1 MKLVTIAGT
10 RPEII
15 KLAYLIPLLNTNFDH
30 KFVYT
35 GQHFSPNMS
44 DIFIDELKVKP
55 DYDLQSNSSDISTM
69 RTKLLPVLK
78 NINPDYVVI
87 YGDTNSSMAAALAAN
102 DIKSKIMHV
111 EAGVRDFDMHV
122 PEEPLRIQIDEM
134 SDYLFSPSSFCTTVL
149 SYENISG
156 KVFTT
161 GNLIVDVCKDLSKIA
176 VSTKLP
182 ESIPQDFL
190 LLTLHRPENV
200 DNPQN
205 LKLLMNHIASTDYPV
220 VFPVHPRTKKNL
232 SNLNISVPSNITM
245 IDPLGYIN
253 FLSIMLK
260 SKLILTDSGGIQEEA
275 ITIKKP
281 CITLR
286 HTSARWET
294 ILLRSNI
301 LFPPDR
307 EDNLDK
313 VINMMIGAKIYRNP
327 YGENVAEKIIDIMK
341 SELIK

>member
-15 KLAYLIPLLNTNFDH
+15 KLAYLIPLLNNNFDH

-55 DYDLQSNSSDISTM
+55 DYDLQSNSSDISTI
-69 RTKLLPVLK
+69 RSNLLLVLK
-78 NINPDYVVI
+78 DIDPDYVVV
-87 YGDTNSSMAAALAAN
+87 YGDTNSSMAAALAAE
-102 DIKSKIMHV
+102 DIKSKILHV
-111 EAGVRDFDMHV
+111 EAGVRDFDLHV

-134 SDYLFSPSSFCTTVL
+134 SDYLFSPSDFCTTVL
-149 SYENISG
+149 SYENTKG
-156 KVFTT
+156 KIFTT
-161 GNLIVDVCKDLSKIA
+161 GNLIVDVCKNLSKIA
-176 VSTKLP
+176 ISRKLP
-182 ESIPQDFL
+182 DTIPLEYL

-200 DNPQN
+200 DNPHN
-205 LKLLMNHIASTDYPV
+205 LRLLMKHIASTNHPV

-232 SNLNISVPSNITM
+232 QNFNINVPSNITM
-245 IDPLGYIN
+245 VDPLGYMD
-253 FLSIMLK
+253 FLSLMSK
-260 SKLILTDSGGIQEEA
+260 SKLILTDSGGIQEESV
-275 ITIKKP
+275 TIKKP

-294 ILLRSNI
+294 ILLKANI

-307 EDNLDK
+307 EESLDR
-313 VINMMIGAKIYRNP
+313 VIETMLTTEISKNP
-327 YGENVAEKIIDIMK
+327 YGEDVAQKILEIMK
-341 SELIK
+341 SELI

>member
-15 KLAYLIPLLNTNFDH
+15 KLAYLIPLLNNNFDH

-55 DYDLQSNSSDISTM
+55 DYDLQSNSSDISTI
-69 RTKLLPVLK
+69 RTNLLPVLRE
-78 NINPDYVVI
+78 INPDFVLV
-87 YGDTNSSMAAALAAN
+87 YGDTNSSMAAALAAE
-102 DIKSKIMHV
+102 DIKSKIIHV
-111 EAGVRDFDMHV
+111 EAGVRDFDLHV
-122 PEEPLRIQIDEM
+122 PEEPLRLRIDEM
-134 SDYLFSPSSFCTTVL
+134 SDYLFSPSNFCTTVL
-149 SYENISG
+149 SYENTRG
-156 KVFTT
+156 KIFTT
-161 GNLIVDVCKDLSKIA
+161 GNLIVDVCKDLSSIA
-176 VSTKLP
+176 ISKKLP
-182 ESIPQDFL
+182 VSIPQEYL

-205 LKLLMNHIASTDYPV
+205 LRLLMNHIASTNYPV

-232 SNLNISVPSNITM
+232 QLFNINVPSNITM
-245 IDPLGYIN
+245 IEPLGYMD
-253 FLSIMLK
+253 FLSLMSK
-260 SKLILTDSGGIQEEA
+260 SKLILTDSGGIQEES

-294 ILLRSNI
+294 ILLKANI

-307 EDNLDK
+307 EGNLDE
-313 VINMMIGAKIYRNP
+313 VIKTMLSTTINRNP
-327 YGENVAEKIIDIMK
+327 YGENVAQNILEILQ
-341 SELIK
+341 SELK

>member
-55 DYDLQSNSSDISTM
+55 DYDLQSNSSDISTI
-69 RTKLLPVLK
+69 RNKLLPLLK
-78 NINPDYVVI
+78 DIKPDYVVV

-102 DIKSKIMHV
+102 DAKCKIIHV

-134 SDYLFSPSSFCTTVL
+134 SDYLFSPSEFCTTVL
-149 SYENISG
+149 SYENTIG
-156 KVFTT
+156 KIFTT
-161 GNLIVDVCKDLSKIA
+161 GNLIVDVCKDLSRIA
-176 VSTKLP
+176 ISRKLP
-182 ESIPQDFL
+182 DSIPSEYL

-205 LKLLMNHIASTDYPV
+205 LKLLMNHVASTDYHV
-220 VFPVHPRTKKNL
+220 IFPVHPRTKKNL
-232 SNLNISVPSNITM
+232 NNFNISVPSNVTM
-245 IDPLGYIN
+245 MDPLGYMD
-253 FLSIMLK
+253 FLALMAN
-260 SKLILTDSGGIQEEA
+260 SKLILTDSGGIQAEA

-281 CITLR
+281 CITMR

-294 ILLRSNI
+294 ILLRANI

-307 EDNLDK
+307 DDSLHE
-313 VINMMIGAKIYRNP
+313 VIKTMINTKMENNP
-327 YGENVAEKIIDIMK
+327 YGENVANNILEIMK
-341 SELIK
+341 KELIG

>member
-15 KLAYLIPLLNTNFDH
+15 KLAYLIPLLNNNFNH
-30 KFVYT
+30 KFIYT

-55 DYDLQSNSSDISTM
+55 DYDLQSNSSDITTIK
-69 RTKLLPVLK
+69 TKMLPVLK
-78 NINPDYVVI
+78 SISPDYVVI

-102 DIKSKIMHV
+102 EINSKIIHV

-122 PEEPLRIQIDEM
+122 PEEPLRIKIDEM
-134 SDYLFSPSSFCTTVL
+134 ADYLFSPSSFCTTVL

-161 GNLIVDVCKDLSKIA
+161 GNLVVDVCKDLSKIA
-176 VSTKLP
+176 LSRELP
-182 ESIPQDFL
+182 ESIPQEFL

-200 DNPQN
+200 DNPTN
-205 LKLLMNHIASTDYPV
+205 LRLLMNHIASTEYPV
-220 VFPVHPRTKKNL
+220 IFPVHPRTKKNL
-232 SNLNISVPSNITM
+232 QNFNVGVPSNVTL
-245 IDPLGYIN
+245 IDPLGYMD
-253 FLSIMLK
+253 FLSLMSK

-294 ILLRSNI
+294 ILLKSNI

-307 EDNLDK
+307 EDNLHE
-313 VINMMIGAKIYRNP
+313 VINMMIEAKIFKNP
-327 YGENVAEKIIDIMK
+327 YGENVAEKILEIMK
-341 SELIK
+341 NELIK

>member
-15 KLAYLIPLLNTNFDH
+15 KLAYLIPLLNNNFDH

-55 DYDLQSNSSDISTM
+55 DYDLQSNSSDISKI
-69 RTKLLPVLK
+69 RSNLLPVLK
-78 NINPDYVVI
+78 DINPDYVVV

-102 DIKSKIMHV
+102 DIKSKIIHV
-111 EAGVRDFDMHV
+111 EAGVRDFDLHV

-134 SDYLFSPSSFCTTVL
+134 ADYLFSPSNFCTTVL
-149 SYENISG
+149 SYENTKG
-156 KVFTT
+156 KIFTT
-161 GNLIVDVCKDLSKIA
+161 GNLIVDVCQDLSRIA
-176 VSTKLP
+176 ISRKLP
-182 ESIPQDFL
+182 ESIPSDYL

-200 DNPQN
+200 DNPHN
-205 LKLLMNHIASTDYPV
+205 LGLLMNHIASTNHPV

-232 SNLNISVPSNITM
+232 QNFNISVPSNITM
-245 IDPLGYIN
+245 VDPLGYMD
-253 FLSIMLK
+253 FLSLMSK
-260 SKLILTDSGGIQEEA
+260 SKLMLTDSGGIQEES

-294 ILLRSNI
+294 ILLKANI

-307 EDNLDK
+307 EENLDD
-313 VINMMIGAKIYRNP
+313 VIETMLTTKIHKNP
-327 YGENVAEKIIDIMK
+327 YGENVAQKILEIMK
-341 SELIK
+341 SEII

>member
-15 KLAYLIPLLNTNFDH
+15 KLAYLIPLLNNNFDH

-55 DYDLQSNSSDISTM
+55 DYDLQSNSSDISTI
-69 RTKLLPVLK
+69 RTNLLPVLRE
-78 NINPDYVVI
+78 INPDFVLV
-87 YGDTNSSMAAALAAN
+87 YGDTNSSMAAALAAE
-102 DIKSKIMHV
+102 DIKSKIIHV
-111 EAGVRDFDMHV
+111 EAGVRDFDLHV
-122 PEEPLRIQIDEM
+122 PEEPLRIRIDEM
-134 SDYLFSPSSFCTTVL
+134 SDYLFSPSNFCTTVL
-149 SYENISG
+149 SYENTRG
-156 KVFTT
+156 KIFTT
-161 GNLIVDVCKDLSKIA
+161 GNLIVDVCKELSSIA
-176 VSTKLP
+176 ISKKLP
-182 ESIPQDFL
+182 ASIPQEYL

-205 LKLLMNHIASTDYPV
+205 LRLLMNHIASTSHPV

-232 SNLNISVPSNITM
+232 QLFNINVPSNITM
-245 IDPLGYIN
+245 IEPLGYMD
-253 FLSIMLK
+253 FLSLMSK
-260 SKLILTDSGGIQEEA
+260 SKLILTDSGGIQEES

-294 ILLRSNI
+294 ILLKANI

-307 EDNLDK
+307 EGSLDE
-313 VINMMIGAKIYRNP
+313 VIKTMLSTTINRNP
-327 YGENVAEKIIDIMK
+327 YGENVAQNILEILQ
-341 SELIK
+341 SELK

>member
-1 MKLVTIAGT
+1 VKLVTIAGT

-15 KLAYLIPLLNTNFDH
+15 KLAYLIPLLNNNFDH

-55 DYDLQSNSSDISTM
+55 DYDLQSNSSDIPTIKAKM
-69 RTKLLPVLK
+69 LPTLK
-78 NINPDYVVI
+78 EIDPDYVVI
-87 YGDTNSSMAAALAAN
+87 YGDTNSSMAGALAAH
-102 DIKSKIMHV
+102 DINSKIIHV

-122 PEEPLRIQIDEM
+122 PEEPLRIKIDEM
-134 SDYLFSPSSFCTTVL
+134 SEYLFSPSSFCTTVL
-149 SYENISG
+149 SYENVVG
-156 KVFTT
+156 KIFTT

-176 VSTKLP
+176 SSKKLSD
-182 ESIPQDFL
+182 SIPQEFL

-205 LKLLMNHIASTDYPV
+205 LKLLMKHISSTKYPV
-220 VFPVHPRTKKNL
+220 IFPVHPRTKKNL
-232 SNLNISVPSNITM
+232 QSFSIDVPSNITM
-245 IDPLGYIN
+245 IDPLGYMD
-253 FLSIMLK
+253 FLSVMLK
-260 SKLILTDSGGIQEEA
+260 SKLILTDSGGIQEES

-294 ILLRSNI
+294 ILLKSNI

-307 EDNLDK
+307 EDDLDK
-313 VINMMIGAKIYRNP
+313 VINMMIGAKINKNP
-327 YGENVAEKIIDIMK
+327 YGENVAKKIVNIMK
-341 SELIK
+341 DELIK

>member
-15 KLAYLIPLLNTNFDH
+15 KLAYLIPLLNDNFDH
-30 KFVYT
+30 KFIYT
-35 GQHFSPNMS
+35 GQHYSPNMS

-55 DYDLQSNSSDISTM
+55 DYDLQSNSSDIPTIK
-69 RTKLLPVLK
+69 TKMLPVLK
-78 NINPDYVVI
+78 NIRPDYVVI
-87 YGDTNSSMAAALAAN
+87 YGDTNSSMAAALAAHEIN
-102 DIKSKIMHV
+102 SKIIHV

-134 SDYLFSPSSFCTTVL
+134 SDYLFAPSDFCTTVL
-149 SYENISG
+149 SYEKISG
-156 KVFTT
+156 KIFTT

-176 VSTKLP
+176 TSKQLP

-205 LKLLMNHIASTDYPV
+205 LKLLMGHIGSSEYPV
-220 VFPVHPRTKKNL
+220 IFPVHPRTKKNL
-232 SNLNISVPSNITM
+232 QNFNIDVPSNVTL
-245 IDPLGYIN
+245 IDPLGYMN
-253 FLSIMLK
+253 FLSLMLK

-275 ITIKKP
+275 ITIRKP

-307 EDNLDK
+307 EDSLHE
-313 VINMMIGAKIYRNP
+313 VIKMMIGTKISRNP
-327 YGENVAEKIIDIMK
+327 YGENVAQKIIDIMK